1 MFTKHEEG
9 STGQLLNLCFWYFF
23 FYVLTG
29 IFVKFFV
36 PKVGDMEWLV
46 WSTLGSNILCLTV
59 VAIGG
64 WYRLKSSNYTTIFGY
79 KVPKELFYIIPSGIC
94 TAVVIPTTTLMYSLP
109 ITVMVAMV
117 IMRGFVIIF
126 GRIVDFL
133 QIKQGILHK
142 KVYWQEDVGVVVAML
157 AVSAQIFFERKGGGL
172 DFLTYGPAMV
182 ILISYLIAY
191 FFRIYIMNYY
201 KNTRPKDAI
210 YDNKGFFGIEQ
221 ISSSIT
227 MVLVCWLLFNFVNPI
242 KPAGDAIIWQEA
254 SAHIGQNI
262 SISGKVLNTEEIDGV
277 THLYFG
283 DASTNNFSVIVQK
296 ENYKTFPQSPEKLFK
311 GRVIKVTGTVSGD
324 STGSQMEITGKKD
337 YKILD
342 LRQLVDFKKAFTDK
356 HSSWPWQMFFG
367 SFFGA
372 VAPFAVF
379 IFMFKGRTATFANL
393 ANRLTSLIAGTTSTL
408 LIWFTCS
415 GKIPAITQWISNIS
429 GLDYE
434 MLITKI
440 GKAPKPADWVALGL
454 ILVAVYFLSLAEK
467 RRVKELKQQHEL
479 K

>member
-1 MFTKHEEG
+1 MFAKREEG
-9 STGQLLNLCFWYFF
+9 STGQLLNLCFWYYF

-46 WSTLGSNILCLTV
+46 WSTLGSNVLCLTV

-64 WYRLKSSNYTTIFGY
+64 WYRLKSTNYTTFLGMKIPREF
-79 KVPKELFYIIPSGIC
+79 FYIVPSGIC

-126 GRIVDFL
+126 GRIVDFI
-133 QIKQGILHK
+133 QIKQGILKK
-142 KVYWQEDVGVVVAML
+142 KVYWQEDVGVVIAML

-172 DFLTYGPAMV
+172 DFLKYGPAMV
-182 ILISYLIAY
+182 ILVSYLVAY
-191 FFRIYIMNYY
+191 FIRIYIMNYY

-221 ISSSIT
+221 ISSTIT
-227 MVLVCWLLFNFVNPI
+227 MVLVAWILFNFVNPI
-242 KPAGDAIIWQEA
+242 QPAADALDWKSA
-254 SAHIGQNI
+254 SSHIGQTI
-262 SISGKVLNTEEIDGV
+262 SVKGEVVRTEEIGGV
-277 THLYFG
+277 TYLYF
-283 DASTNNFSVIVQK
+283 DKASTGDFSVTIK
-296 ENYKTFPQSPEKLFK
+296 NENYKSFTQEPGKLFK
-311 GRVIKVTGTVSGD
+311 GRVIKVTGTISGE

-342 LRQLVDFKKAFTDK
+342 LKQLIGFKKAFTEK
-356 HSSWPWQMFFG
+356 HSNWPWQMFFG

-393 ANRLTSLIAGTTSTL
+393 ANRLTSLIAGTTATL
-408 LIWFTCS
+408 IIWFTCS
-415 GKIPAITQWISNIS
+415 GKIAGLTQWISQIS

-434 MLITKI
+434 LLITKI
-440 GKAPKPADWVALGL
+440 AKFPKFADWVSLGL
-454 ILVAVYFLSLAEK
+454 IFVAVYFLSLAEK
-467 RRVKELKQQHEL
+467 RRVRELKQQHEL